1 MPALAATIRPMPLSV
16 AAVVSASRAI
26 NRCALDSAQNA
37 LPFDVPLATVKTK
50 IPNKSTQRR
59 RDPLSRNSVTDHVA
73 PR

>member
-16 AAVVSASRAI
+16 VAVVSASWAI
-26 NRCALDSAQNA
+26 NRCALDSAQNS
-37 LPFDVPLATVKTK
+37 LPFGVPLATVKTK

-59 RDPLSRNSVTDHVA
+59 RDPLGRNRVAAHVA